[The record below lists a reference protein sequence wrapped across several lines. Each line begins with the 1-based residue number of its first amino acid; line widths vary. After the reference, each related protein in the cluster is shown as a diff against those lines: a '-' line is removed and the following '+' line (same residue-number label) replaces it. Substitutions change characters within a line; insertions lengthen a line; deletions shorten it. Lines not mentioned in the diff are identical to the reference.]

1 MLEDVPGFDAAEDAG
16 AAGALEVFCWNTP
29 PAVED
34 GACVVAG
41 GATCVASV
49 VGVLPEPPA
58 ALHDAM
64 VPTIAHPLAQVS
76 KDTHPVVYPDAVA
89 TPDV

>member
-1 MLEDVPGFDAAEDAG
+1 LEDVPGVDAAEDA
-16 AAGALEVFCWNTP
+16 AAGALELFCWKTP

-49 VGVLPEPPA
+49 VGVPPELPA
-58 ALHDAM
+58 ALHEAI

-76 KDTHPVVYPDAVA
+76 NATHPVV
-89 TPDV
+89 